1 MNSKKEIRTLIAQKK
16 SQLSEG
22 YIVDN
27 SKAVFDNIFNSLE
40 YKENCE
46 ILTYVSYNQ
55 EVDTK
60 KFILRCIEDGK
71 NVYVPKVIKNDYGK
85 TMIFVRIKSFDDLQK
100 GYMGISEP
108 VSDEESLVDKGLMIM
123 PGLAFDREFNRI
135 GYGGGFYDRYL
146 EEHKNILKIGV
157 CFDFQLF
164 DSIPCEEHDLKP
176 DIVVTQNEVLDGREL

>member
-1 MNSKKEIRTLIAQKK
+1 MNSKNEIRRLIAHKK
-16 SQLSEG
+16 SQLSED
-22 YIVDN
+22 YIKNN
-27 SKAVFDNIFNSLE
+27 STAIFEKIFNSLE
-40 YKENCE
+40 YEKNSE

-60 KFILRCIEDGK
+60 EFILRCLGDDK
-71 NVYVPKVIKNDYGK
+71 NVYVPKVIKNDRNK
-85 TMIFVRIKSFDDLQK
+85 TMIFVRIKSLNDLQK
-100 GYMGISEP
+100 GYMGIPEP
-108 VSDEESLVDKGLMIM
+108 VSDEECLLDKGFMIM

-164 DSIPCEEHDLKP
+164 DSIPCEKHDLKP
-176 DIVVTQNEVLDGREL
+176 DIIVTQNEVLDGRGL